1 MDTAVDISGGGLD
14 LTRTVNEAQDLAK
27 MNEESRSALQ
37 ASKLNEANPPT
48 GQQPS
53 ATAEISAIRNRH
65 NPTLN
70 RSPFWTTPHGKLFP
84 SVKMRLQR
92 LPHNKKVE
100 WLEDQLYQRAPDK
113 LSVKSHD
120 AAADRFS
127 RKPEEKPPYGSRKLL
142 KPFVQWWQ
150 TRHEIPVQELADELE
165 KADPT
170 RLSEHHFSQA
180 LGLDDETPASK
191 GLFAKMKFPK
201 IRTQK
206 TPSPTTPIQ
215 VGDDKEDV
223 IEGSQSSARVKRLVN
238 LFSWGKT
245 KMSDFFRERKALSL
259 ADELY
264 KVAPEKLTPEARTL
278 SEYRWKPPLIK
289 FLMWLGLKPETW
301 GSRLSNQF
309 GHYSWLFKTKWN
321 NSRFGKTWTLSP
333 KRHAPVVTLAEPKVD
348 NAIMKVLKQNPLMK
362 KLKQWNQNRRD
373 KKVKKLF
380 EELRKVDQTKLL
392 APDDPP
398 VPNYV
403 LVKGQGTVMG

>member
-223 IEGSQSSARVKRLVN
+223 IEGSQSSARVKRLME
-238 LFSWGKT
+238 T
-245 KMSDFFRERKALSL
+245 APD
-259 ADELY
+259 
-264 KVAPEKLTPEARTL
+264 KVPDVAWPEARNLGIKVIKPIWSLQLVVQNEMEQFSFWKDVDSL
-278 SEYRWKPPLIK
+278 SK
-289 FLMWLGLKPETW
+289 
-301 GSRLSNQF
+301 
-309 GHYSWLFKTKWN
+309 KTCTGGYP
-321 NSRFGKTWTLSP
+321 SG
-333 KRHAPVVTLAEPKVD
+333 
-348 NAIMKVLKQNPLMK
+348 
-362 KLKQWNQNRRD
+362 
-373 KKVKKLF
+373 
-380 EELRKVDQTKLL
+380 TKS
-392 APDDPP
+392 
-398 VPNYV
+398 
-403 LVKGQGTVMG
+403 G